1 MADTGGAV
9 TALPR
14 GNWRT
19 QVPLFVVLFL
29 VLLLA
34 IAVFRYFLLTFVVA
48 GSVALM
54 LAPLQRYLTRHLG
67 GRRWLAAGLLVVL
80 VTVAIA
86 VPVVAYGTL
95 LAQQA
100 VGFVEWLR
108 PWLEPAALEKLW
120 REDLPRRY
128 PLLMAWV
135 RQSTGGGA
143 LPAAS
148 SALSRVLTEVNLF
161 AQSVLTGLAEGLID
175 LGIFLMMLFFLLRDG
190 NQLREAVRGISPLTR
205 GQETEIMDHL
215 ANTVKGVLQSMVV
228 VPFAQGA
235 VALVGFLIFGVPS
248 PVLWSVMVVLAS
260 VVPLLGSP
268 LAWVPAGIYLLMQGR
283 EAQGIGLLMYGA
295 VFIAGIDNVIKP
307 LILKGA
313 AQIHTMLGFLSILGG
328 IYAFGPKGLIAGP
341 VTLSLVLSAYRIY
354 RYDVL
359 RWRHDAESGPPRPAA
374 PRLDPTGTRA
384 EEVPALSR
392 R

>member
-1 MADTGGAV
+1 VADPTSVPPAP
-9 TALPR
+9 PR
-14 GNWRT
+14 HWRT
-19 QVPLFVVLFL
+19 QIPL
-29 VLLLA
+29 VLVLA
-34 IAVFRYFLLTFVVA
+34 LILVLAVAVFRHFLLTFVVA

-54 LAPLQRYLTRHLG
+54 LARPQRYLTARLG
-67 GRRWLAAGLLVVL
+67 GRRWLAAGLLVAL

-100 VGFVEWLR
+100 MGFVEWLR
-108 PWLEPAALEKLW
+108 PWLEPAAFDKLW

-128 PLLMAWV
+128 PFLMAWV

-143 LPAAS
+143 MPAAS
-148 SALSRVLTEVNLF
+148 SALSRVLTEVNHL
-161 AQSVLTGLAEGLID
+161 AQSVLTGLAAGLID

-190 NQLREAVRGISPLTR
+190 EDLRQAVRGISPLTR
-205 GQETEIMDHL
+205 GQETEVMDHL

-228 VPFAQGA
+228 VPLAQGA

-248 PVLWSVMVVLAS
+248 PVLWSVMVVLAA
-260 VVPLLGSP
+260 VIPLLGSP
-268 LAWVPAGIYLLMQGR
+268 LAWVPAGIYLLTQGR
-283 EAQGIGLLMYGA
+283 EAQGIGLLVYGA
-295 VFIAGIDNVIKP
+295 LVIAGVDNIIKP

-313 AQIHTMLGFLSILGG
+313 ARIHTMLGFLSILGG
-328 IYAFGPKGLIAGP
+328 LYAFGPKGLIAGP

-359 RWRHDAESGPPRPAA
+359 RWRQDGMPSDPRLLPRTEAA
-374 PRLDPTGTRA
+374 PPARKG
-384 EEVPALSR
+384 EVPALSTR
-392 R
+392 

>member
-1 MADTGGAV
+1 VADPEGVPPAP
-9 TALPR
+9 AR
-14 GNWRT
+14 HWRT
-19 QVPLFVVLFL
+19 QVPLFL
-29 VLLLA
+29 VLALILILA
-34 IAVFRYFLLTFVVA
+34 VAVFRYFLLTFVVA

-54 LAPLQRYLTRHLG
+54 LARPQRYLTARLG
-67 GRRWLAAGLLVVL
+67 GRRWLAAGLLVAL
-80 VTVAIA
+80 VTVALA

-100 VGFVEWLR
+100 MAFVEWLR
-108 PWLEPAALEKLW
+108 PWLEPETFDKLW

-128 PLLMAWV
+128 PFLMAWV

-143 LPAAS
+143 MPAAS
-148 SALSRVLTEVNLF
+148 SALSRVLTEVNHV
-161 AQSVLTGLAEGLID
+161 AQSVLTGLATGLID

-190 NQLREAVRGISPLTR
+190 EDLRQAVRGISPLTR
-205 GQETEIMDHL
+205 GQETEVMDHL

-228 VPFAQGA
+228 VPLAQGA

-260 VVPLLGSP
+260 VIPLLGSP
-268 LAWVPAGIYLLMQGR
+268 LAWVPAGIYLLTQGR
-283 EAQGIGLLMYGA
+283 EAQGIGVLIYGA
-295 VFIAGIDNVIKP
+295 LFIAGVDNIIKP

-313 AQIHTMLGFLSILGG
+313 ARIHTMLGFLSILGG
-328 IYAFGPKGLIAGP
+328 LYAFGPKGLIAGP

-359 RWRHDAESGPPRPAA
+359 RWRQDGMPSEPRLLPRPEAPAA
-374 PRLDPTGTRA
+374 VRK
-384 EEVPALSR
+384 EEVRALSTR
-392 R
+392 

>member
-1 MADTGGAV
+1 VAEAAGVPPASS
-9 TALPR
+9 R
-14 GNWRT
+14 SWRT
-19 QVPLFVVLFL
+19 QVPLFLVLL
-29 VLLLA
+29 LILLLA

-54 LAPLQRYLTRHLG
+54 LARPQRYLTARLG
-67 GRRWLAAGLLVVL
+67 GRRWLAAGLLVAL

-86 VPVVAYGTL
+86 VPVLAYGTL

-100 VGFVEWLR
+100 MAFVAWLR
-108 PWLEPAALEKLW
+108 PWLEPAAFEKLW

-128 PLLMAWV
+128 PFLMIWV

-143 LPAAS
+143 MPAAS
-148 SALSRVLTEVNLF
+148 SALSRILTEVNHL
-161 AQSVLTGLAEGLID
+161 AQSVLTGLAAGLID

-190 NQLREAVRGISPLTR
+190 DQLREAVRGISPLTR
-205 GQETEIMDHL
+205 GQETEVMDHL

-228 VPFAQGA
+228 VPLAQGA
-235 VALVGFLIFGVPS
+235 VALVGFLVLGVPS

-260 VVPLLGSP
+260 VIPLLGSP
-268 LAWVPAGIYLLMQGR
+268 LAWVPAGLYLLTQGR
-283 EAQGIGLLMYGA
+283 EAQGIALLVYGT
-295 VFIAGIDNVIKP
+295 VVIAGVDNIIKP

-328 IYAFGPKGLIAGP
+328 LYAFGPKGLIAGP

-359 RWRHDAESGPPRPAA
+359 RWRQDGTPGEPHAPSRTEPPPA
-374 PRLDPTGTRA
+374 TRA
-384 EEVPALSR
+384 EEVPALSAR
-392 R
+392 

>member
-1 MADTGGAV
+1 M
-9 TALPR
+9 
-14 GNWRT
+14 
-19 QVPLFVVLFL
+19 PLFVVLL
-29 VLLLA
+29 LILLLA

-54 LAPLQRYLTRHLG
+54 LAPLQRYLTRRLG
-67 GRRWLAAGLLVVL
+67 GRRWLAAGLLVLL

-95 LAQQA
+95 LAQQ
-100 VGFVEWLR
+100 VMGFVDWVR
-108 PWLEPAALEKLW
+108 PWLEPAAFEKLW
-120 REDLPRRY
+120 REDLPQRY
-128 PLLMAWV
+128 PLVMAWI

-143 LPAAS
+143 MPAAS
-148 SALSRVLTEVNLF
+148 SALSRVLAEVNHF
-161 AQSVLTGLAEGLID
+161 AQSVLAGLAEGLID

-190 NQLREAVRGISPLTR
+190 DDLRDAARGISPLTR
-205 GQETEIMDHL
+205 GQETELLDHL
-215 ANTVKGVLQSMVV
+215 TNTVKGVLQSMVV
-228 VPFAQGA
+228 VPLAQGA
-235 VALVGFLIFGVPS
+235 VALVGFLVFGVPS

-268 LAWVPAGIYLLMQGR
+268 LAWVPAGVWLLIQGR
-283 EAQGIGLLMYGA
+283 EAAGIGVLIYGA
-295 VFIAGIDNVIKP
+295 LVIAGIDNVIKP

-359 RWRHDAESGPPRPAA
+359 RWRHEASLPPRPA
-374 PRLDPTGTRA
+374 PKLDATGRP
-384 EEVPALSR
+384 EEVPALSSR
-392 R
+392 

>member
-1 MADTGGAV
+1 VAETAGEV
-9 TALPR
+9 TEPPR

-19 QVPLFVVLFL
+19 QAPLFVVLFL

-54 LAPLQRYLTRHLG
+54 LAPLQRYLRRHLG

-108 PWLEPAALEKLW
+108 PWLEPAAIEKLW

-148 SALSRVLTEVNLF
+148 SALSRVLTEVNAF

-175 LGIFLMMLFFLLRDG
+175 LGIFLMMLFFLVRDGDQLRD
-190 NQLREAVRGISPLTR
+190 AVRGISPLTR

-215 ANTVKGVLQSMVV
+215 TNTVKGVLQSMVV
-228 VPFAQGA
+228 VPLAQGA

-268 LAWVPAGIYLLMQGR
+268 LAWVPAGLYLLTQGR
-283 EAQGIGLLMYGA
+283 EAQGIGLLVYGA
-295 VFIAGIDNVIKP
+295 VVIAGIDNVIKP

-359 RWRHDAESGPPRPAA
+359 RWRQDAASTQPRPPS
-374 PRLDPTGTRA
+374 PRLDATGTRA
-384 EEVPALSR
+384 EEVPALSSR
-392 R
+392 

>member
-1 MADTGGAV
+1 VAE
-9 TALPR
+9 TAGVLPTSPR
-14 GNWRT
+14 NWRT
-19 QVPLFVVLFL
+19 QVPLFLI
-29 VLLLA
+29 LLLILILA
-34 IAVFRYFLLTFVVA
+34 VAVFRHFLLTFVVA

-54 LAPLQRYLTRHLG
+54 LARPQRYLTGRLG

-86 VPVVAYGTL
+86 VPVIAYGNL

-100 VGFVEWLR
+100 MAFVEWLR
-108 PWLEPAALEKLW
+108 PWLEPAAFEKLW

-128 PLLMAWV
+128 PFLMAWV
-135 RQSTGGGA
+135 RQSGGGA
-143 LPAAS
+143 MPAAS
-148 SALSRVLTEVNLF
+148 SALSRILTEVNYL
-161 AQSVLTGLAEGLID
+161 AQSVLTGLAAGLID

-190 NQLREAVRGISPLTR
+190 EQLRDAVRGVSPLTR
-205 GQETEIMDHL
+205 GQETEVMEHL

-228 VPFAQGA
+228 VPLAQGA

-260 VVPLLGSP
+260 VIPLLGSP
-268 LAWVPAGIYLLMQGR
+268 LAWVPAAIYLLTQGR
-283 EAQGIGLLMYGA
+283 EAQGIGLLIYGA
-295 VFIAGIDNVIKP
+295 LVIAGVDNIIKP

-313 AQIHTMLGFLSILGG
+313 ARIHTMLGFLSILGG
-328 IYAFGPKGLIAGP
+328 LYAFGPKGLIAGP

-359 RWRHDAESGPPRPAA
+359 RWRQDGMPSDPRVLPRTEAPPAA
-374 PRLDPTGTRA
+374 RK
-384 EEVPALSR
+384 EELPALSTR
-392 R
+392 